1 MDEKVKELERK
12 IFELEKES
20 FVHYELLKEIHY
32 ELFKIRVNK
41 TVLNWLAISYV
52 INIIINYFWG
62 K

>member
-1 MDEKVKELERK
+1 MDGKIKELERR

-20 FVHYELLKEIHY
+20 FVQYELLREIHY
-32 ELFKIRVNK
+32 ELFKIRANK

-52 INIIINYFWG
+52 INQVINYFWG

>member
-1 MDEKVKELERK
+1 MDGKINELERK

-20 FVHYELLKEIHY
+20 FEHYELLKEIHY
-32 ELFKIRVNK
+32 ELFKIRANK